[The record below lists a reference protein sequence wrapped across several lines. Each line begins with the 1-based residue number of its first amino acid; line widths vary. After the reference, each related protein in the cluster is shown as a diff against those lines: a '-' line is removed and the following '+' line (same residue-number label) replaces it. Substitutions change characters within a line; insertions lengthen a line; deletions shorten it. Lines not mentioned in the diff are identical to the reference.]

1 MIALPVAELTVR
13 RQNEA
18 ELRESLRTIRNALDA
33 YKQAVD
39 SGKIVRIATGSGY
52 PKHLESLV
60 EGVENQTDPERR
72 KLYFL
77 RRIPLDPF
85 TSISTQTSTH
95 NWQLRSYAS
104 SASNPAEG
112 DDVYDVYSKSNEI
125 GSNGIEYAKW

>member
-18 ELRESLRTIRNALDA
+18 ELKESLRTIRNALDA

-39 SGKIVRIATGSGY
+39 SGKIVRIATGTGY
-52 PKHLESLV
+52 PTHLESLV

-85 TSISTQTSTH
+85 TASSNQTAIH
-95 NWQLRSYAS
+95 NWQLRSYSS
-104 SASNPAEG
+104 SAANPAEG

-125 GSNGIEYAKW
+125 GSNGIAYARW